1 MSDAAL
7 EYKYKEI
14 THGEF
19 NWQSGDCDGSF
30 FGNRTGEALLLAQSG
45 AKVVVAARRQV
56 EGEETVK
63 QITQAG
69 GEAIFV
75 QTDVTKLS
83 DNERLVAAA
92 LETYGRLDI
101 AFNNAGT
108 IGMGPLHEQ
117 TEEEWDRQIDV
128 NLKGAFF
135 ALKTQIPAFLQNGG
149 GALVFNSSVGAER
162 GISGVAIYSAGKGGV
177 ISLARSAAVEYA
189 PQNIRINVVNPGPI
203 VTPMAEAEFGSV
215 DALAEYFVPKLPLG
229 RLGPPEEVAH
239 AVVFLASEE
248 GSFIT
253 GQSLNVDGGYTA
265 Q

>member
-1 MSDAAL
+1 MANLTGQVAIVTGAS
-7 EYKYKEI
+7 
-14 THGEF
+14 
-19 NWQSGDCDGSF
+19 SGIGQA
-30 FGNRTGEALLLAQSG
+30 TALLLAQSG

-75 QTDVTKLS
+75 QTDVSKLA

-92 LETYGRLDI
+92 LEAYGHLDI

-108 IGMGPLHEQ
+108 FGMGPLHEQ

-149 GALVFNSSVGAER
+149 GSVVFNASVVAER
-162 GISGVAIYSAGKGGV
+162 GFSGGSIYSAGKGGV

-189 PQNIRINVVNPGPI
+189 PQNIRVNVVNPGPI
-203 VTPMAEAEFGSV
+203 VTPMAEAGFGSV
-215 DALAEYFVPKLPLG
+215 DAMNEYFAPKLPLG
-229 RLGPPEEVAH
+229 RVGQPEEIAR
-239 AVVFLASEE
+239 AVVFLTSEE

-253 GQSLNVDGGYTA
+253 GQSLNVDGGYSA